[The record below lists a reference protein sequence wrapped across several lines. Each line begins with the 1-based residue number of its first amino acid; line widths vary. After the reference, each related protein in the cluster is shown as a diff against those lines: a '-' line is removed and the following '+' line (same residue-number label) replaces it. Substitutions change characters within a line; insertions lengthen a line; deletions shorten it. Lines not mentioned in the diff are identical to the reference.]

1 MKVESIKT
9 TINNFCH
16 FNIVDTV
23 IIIIISI
30 IIYRLVYRIF
40 VKGYKGKIDKK
51 VSKKNKTYIK
61 VISSI
66 IKYIF
71 IGITTLIIL
80 QANGINVSSILAGVG
95 IVGVV
100 VGLAIQDALKDIIR
114 GLAILSD
121 DYFSVGDLVTY
132 NGTTGKII
140 ELGLN
145 STKIEDLTGNIIT
158 VANRKI
164 DEITV
169 LSGRVVINVPL
180 SYELK
185 VGEYKKVMDE
195 VVKEINKNNEKLNA
209 RYLGVNNFNDSSID
223 HLIVFDS
230 NPLDRYQDRRDVLN
244 IILKVLEDNNVEIP
258 YNQLDIHNK

>member
-1 MKVESIKT
+1 MGKIRDLTGQTFGEL
-9 TINNFCH
+9 
-16 FNIVDTV
+16 TV
-23 IIIIISI
+23 ISCA
-30 IIYRLVYRIF
+30 
-40 VKGYKGKIDKK
+40 GKLDGRRYFCFFIC
-51 VSKKNKTYIK
+51 SCGQEK
-61 VISSI
+61 VIPGASLTSGNT
-66 IKYIF
+66 KSC
-71 IGITTLIIL
+71 GHLR
-80 QANGINVSSILAGVG
+80 N
-95 IVGVV
+95 
-100 VGLAIQDALKDIIR
+100 
-114 GLAILSD
+114 
-121 DYFSVGDLVTY
+121 
-132 NGTTGKII
+132 
-140 ELGLN
+140 
-145 STKIEDLTGNIIT
+145 KIEDLTGNIIT

-185 VGEYKKVMDE
+185 VREYKKVMDE

-258 YNQLDIHNK
+258 DNQLDIHNK

>member
-1 MKVESIKT
+1 MKEESIKDI
-9 TINNFCH
+9 INNFCH
-16 FNIVDTV
+16 FNIVDT
-23 IIIIISI
+23 IIIILISV
-30 IIYRLVYRIF
+30 IIYRVVYKLF
-40 VKGYKGKIDKK
+40 VKGYRNKIDKK

-71 IGITTLIIL
+71 IGLTTLIVL
-80 QANGINVSSILAGVG
+80 QTNGINVSSILAGVG
-95 IVGVV
+95 IAGVV
-100 VGLAIQDALKDIIR
+100 IGLAIQDALKDIIR
-114 GLAILSD
+114 GFAILSD

-132 NGTTGKII
+132 NGSTGKII

-164 DEITV
+164 EEISV

-185 VGEYKKVMDE
+185 VKEYQKIMNE
-195 VVKEINKNNEKLNA
+195 ITKEINKNNDKLNA

-230 NPLDRYQDRRDVLN
+230 TPDNRYQDRRDALN
-244 IILKVLEDNNVEIP
+244 IILKVLEDNKIEIP